1 MVIIMFILYQSS
13 VHTITNKLLLLLFII
28 TGNLTAEKQGE
39 SLLKLQQ
46 NRSAFTLKIKST
58 EEYNRG
64 VMEFENSFA
73 HPVGFSSNILG
84 QPSDCRYLSSCSSNK
99 IEELDEEEDEDIED
113 DSADGDDST
122 CSSEGSADGGVF
134 AEDNHHAATR
144 SSEELLKKQAFSRT
158 MLATANV
165 II

>member
-13 VHTITNKLLLLLFII
+13 VHTITNNKLLLLLFII

-99 IEELDEEEDEDIED
+99 IEEFDEEEDEDIED
-113 DSADGDDST
+113 DSADGDD
-122 CSSEGSADGGVF
+122 SSEGSADGGVF